1 MYGWR
6 GRIGL
11 IVPSTNTTCE
21 MEFNKL
27 IPEGVSIHTTRC
39 FLPEDK
45 TPEDRIVSIMK
56 MSEELLEAAKRISSV
71 EPDILVWACTV
82 GSFIK
87 GKGYDAELIEKLEKE
102 IKVPVITTSTAVLEA
117 IKKLKFKNIAM
128 ATPYIDEI
136 NLKEKVFFEASIPG
150 LKIVNMKGLGIVN
163 NLPKGRLF
171 PETAYLAAKEVDI
184 DSADCIF
191 ISCTNWRTLEI
202 IDILEKDLKKPVM
215 SSVQATIWLTFRKLG
230 LPNIQGYGELLKKIE
245 G

>member
-21 MEFNKL
+21 MEFHKL
-27 IPEGVSIHTTRC
+27 IPEGVSIHTSRC

-45 TPEDRIVSIMK
+45 TPEDRIVSVIK
-56 MSEELLEAAKRISSV
+56 MSEGLLEAAKRVSSV
-71 EPDILVWACTV
+71 EPDIVVWACTV

-87 GKGYDAELIEKLEKE
+87 GKGYDVDLIENIEKA
-102 IKVPVITTSTAVLEA
+102 INVPVITTSTAVSKA
-117 IKKLKFKNIAM
+117 IHKLRVKNIAM

-136 NLKEKVFFEASIPG
+136 NLKEKAFFEESIPG
-150 LKIVNMKGLGIVN
+150 LRIVNMKGLEIVN

-171 PETAYLAAKEVDI
+171 PESAYLAAKEVDI
-184 DSADCIF
+184 DSADSIF

-215 SSVQATIWLTFRKLG
+215 SSVQATIWLTFKKLG
-230 LPNIQGYGELLKKIE
+230 LSNIEGYGELLKKIE
-245 G
+245 E